1 MKTIVSIVSLIYIHL
16 SASVSPSPTHNN
28 MRLTIEHYIQL
39 NELVLLNTKQQIV
52 SMSDCRRHHHHY
64 PHFEPYGIDCLT
76 FFVLF
81 D

>member
-1 MKTIVSIVSLIYIHL
+1 
-16 SASVSPSPTHNN
+16 

-52 SMSDCRRHHHHY
+52 SMSDCHHHHHHY